1 MKTSVLFVLIVLL
14 LSSLACSAMMGGEPP
29 TETSLPSDDPRLT
42 EEPAPTLAP
51 TLTPEPTVEDT
62 SCLQGYWLMTTQDAS
77 EKLVILAGDSFN
89 VVDGEIYISFTGS
102 EFAYGSES
110 LTTQFSPPD
119 GGTFEIEGTFLATG
133 GFSAAGGPISFYDM
147 VSETTITAVRLHR
160 GGQTIAGPT
169 DGVSDMRMEPP
180 DVAGYECL
188 GDSLV
193 ITHDPAGI
201 TVVEK
206 YQRQP

>member
-1 MKTSVLFVLIVLL
+1 MKTSILFVLIVLFL
-14 LSSLACSAMMGGEPP
+14 FSLACSAMMGGEPP
-29 TETSLPSDDPRLT
+29 AETPLPLDDSRAT
-42 EEPAPTLAP
+42 DEPSPTLAP

-77 EKLVILAGDSFN
+77 GKLVILAGDSFK

-119 GGTFEIEGTFLATG
+119 GSTFEIEGTFLAAG
-133 GFSAAGGPISFYDM
+133 RFSAANGKISFFDTA
-147 VSETTITAVRLHR
+147 SETTITAVRLHR
-160 GGQTIAGPT
+160 GGQTMAGPT

-188 GDSLV
+188 GDSLI
-193 ITHDPAGI
+193 ITHDTAGI